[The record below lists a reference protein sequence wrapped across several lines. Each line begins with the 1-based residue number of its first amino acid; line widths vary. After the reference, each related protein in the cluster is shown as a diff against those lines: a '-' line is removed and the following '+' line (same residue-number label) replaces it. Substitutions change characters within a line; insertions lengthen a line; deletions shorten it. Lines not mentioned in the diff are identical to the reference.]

1 MARKKKL
8 TILSNVAEAYK
19 ERYPDDEMGQRLSV
33 APTFLSLLNGMVNGS
48 DFYHIIFGNRED
60 CDSLVRERIFEML
73 SKVAVLPYEIIYQ
86 IWIKRGIGRGVQ

>member
-8 TILSNVAEAYK
+8 TILSNVAQSYR

-33 APTFLSLLNGMVNGS
+33 APTFLILLNDMVNGR
-48 DFYHIIFGNRED
+48 DFYEAVFGNRED

-73 SKVAVLPYEIIYQ
+73 SKVAVLPYEVIYQ
-86 IWIKRGIGRGVQ
+86 IWIKRGVGRSAV